1 MYPQLQVNFPAILGA
16 TAASF
21 VFAWLWHGPLFGK
34 LWMSLMGVPAD
45 AKPEPKM
52 MMRSMG
58 LQLLAT
64 FMTAYVLLFTGQIW
78 RPSVWGAGA
87 DAPSYV
93 YGLSNGAWIWI
104 GFFVPMLLGAV
115 AWENRPWKLFGL
127 NAAYAF
133 INLLIM
139 AMILAYW
146 R

>member
-1 MYPQLQVNFPAILGA
+1 MHPALHINYLTIGA
-16 TAASF
+16 AVVASF

-52 MMRSMG
+52 MLRSMG
-58 LQLLAT
+58 LQLFAT
-64 FMTAYVLLFTGQIW
+64 LLTAYVLLFTGEVW

-87 DAPSYV
+87 DGPSYV
-93 YGLSNGAWIWI
+93 YGFFNGFWIWL

-127 NAAYAF
+127 NAAYTF
-133 INLLIM
+133 INLQIM
-139 AMILAYW
+139 AMILASW